1 MAEYALQ
8 LSEAE
13 VARYQL
19 MAERARVAEADLW
32 QAAGIVAGA
41 RVADVGCG
49 PGATL
54 LVMAQIV
61 GNAGAVVGVDG
72 DPDAVQTA
80 QELIRRSGVG
90 HASARVGSA
99 DDTGLEPGSVD
110 VAVMRHVLAHN
121 GGREQAIVDHLARL
135 VRPGGRVYLVDVDL
149 TAFRT
154 LDADPETLQMMERY
168 VSFHRG
174 RGNDP
179 QVGLRLGQ
187 LMERAG
193 LEVLQHEGTF
203 DVLTVPP
210 GMRPPAWAAREAMQA
225 EGHASAEEVARW
237 GVALERLDRLAVR
250 PVAFLSRFWALGRRS
265 A

>member
-13 VARYQL
+13 VDRYRA
-19 MAERARVAEADLW
+19 MAERARVVEADLW
-32 QAAGIVAGA
+32 QTAGIVPGA

-61 GNAGAVVGVDG
+61 GSAGSASGVDA
-72 DPDAVQTA
+72 DPAAVETA
-80 QELIRRSGVG
+80 QELIRRSGFE
-90 HASARVGSA
+90 HASVRLGSA

-121 GGREQAIVDHLARL
+121 GGREPAIVEHLAGL
-135 VRPGGRVYLVDVDL
+135 VRPGGCVYLVDVDL
-149 TAFRT
+149 TAFRV

-168 VSFHRG
+168 TAFHRG

-179 QVGLRLGQ
+179 HIGLRLGQ
-187 LMERAG
+187 LLERAG
-193 LEVLQHEGTF
+193 LEVLQHGGAF
-203 DVLTVPP
+203 DVLQVPP

-225 EGHASAEEVARW
+225 EGHASAEDLARW
-237 GVALERLDRLAVR
+237 GSALERQDREAAR
-250 PVAFLSRFWALGRRS
+250 PMAFLPRFWGIGRRP